1 MLCKA
6 DYEKTVIRNPPQ
18 VVSPYDILR
27 GIPMNKNKDDLF
39 RSVIDLN
46 DIIAFEYDYAKDEI
60 RFSDNIDRYIP
71 ALHTI
76 SDFTG
81 NLTGRGKIHTDDA
94 KKAISFF
101 TLHPEEGK
109 VKMEYVRFLD
119 FSGEFFWYQLK
130 GRIRRTDKGDV
141 LYGTMTYIDD
151 ESKNN
156 SEELEINRDNLTHV
170 YNREPF
176 MRLTDEYMG
185 TMNEEAIPNL
195 MMVDVDDFDDWE
207 DMNSQISAEGVL
219 VEIARILKRAF
230 RGSDLVGRVGTDRF
244 VVFMKGIRNTGIL
257 EERAAH
263 VCQTVRDVW
272 KELGAV
278 VTVSVGITI
287 MNRSQASAEALFD
300 RALKALDDAKRTG
313 KDTYVFYDEN
323 MEKIEK
329 NANPLLSTKEMELV
343 SNILDPMCSWA
354 YAVDENY
361 QILYRNAMLSERQ
374 GDETGGLCYVQN
386 KGYSEPC
393 PDCPIKSMGG
403 ELSSYDSEI
412 YSTMMRSTVQSRTTR
427 ISLRNG
433 RNIYLIASVN
443 ENIRKQEEEIS
454 ESMDRVQKALIS
466 MQDIIWD
473 VDLARN
479 SCIRIKEENIKSVMD
494 KRIKNYQMLREYFS
508 GNVVCTE
515 DRGAFNEV
523 TDPKYLKQARHL
535 GTAMQCRD
543 VRLLNIE
550 GEYEW
555 YNLYSVMR
563 DEEKGKV
570 LIIFLN
576 VNEYIRHRLENIE
589 TKVKYEIM
597 KQKSDILKEMALS
610 NERHE
615 NVNEM
620 TGILVYEYY
629 VADRSYYICPMF
641 DEIFD
646 IDKKNLKDAWSVVN
660 MLRPY
665 EDDADKYREY
675 IAQIMK
681 SGKTQ
686 KTTVRLYNKNNVPIW
701 YTIIIQPLHGLNNKP
716 VRYLATL
723 QNVDAEMRIKTE
735 MEYRADYDSLTDLY
749 NADAFY
755 RNVEDYVHLNGNVK
769 LAIIAID
776 IDKFRVINDRYGI
789 DVGNRCLAFL
799 GRLLKEKLP
808 RELPSCRYQADMF
821 SVLFKYESEND
832 ILAFMTSLSESMR
845 NADTL
850 PSPVG
855 LVYGIYKIVDNDIP
869 ARLMCDRARAAKKQI
884 KGSALSNY
892 AVYDDIIRLKMREQT
907 EIENEMEQALKNR
920 EFVMYLQP
928 QIDIKTG
935 RICGAEALV
944 RWKHPVKGILV
955 PANFLSLF
963 EDNGFITRLDLF
975 MWEEACRYIAD
986 LQKRDIMLPISV
998 NVSRRHIGET
1008 DIVEMLTGMVKKYG
1022 FNNRYLEIEITENLF
1037 LQDVTELFEDMGE
1050 LKNRGFR
1057 ILMDD
1062 FGSGYSSL
1070 NMLRKAPIDTMKIDR
1085 FFLDEIMST
1094 ERGKI
1099 IVESSVRMAKMI
1111 GLDVIAEGVETKEQ
1125 LEFLRSIDCDIA
1137 QGYYYSR
1144 PIPVDEFEEFLKEYL

>member
-1 MLCKA
+1 
-6 DYEKTVIRNPPQ
+6 
-18 VVSPYDILR
+18 
-27 GIPMNKNKDDLF
+27 MNKNKEDLF
-39 RSVIDLN
+39 RNVIDLN
-46 DIIAFEYDYAKDEI
+46 DIIAFEYDQRKDEI

-76 SDFTG
+76 SGFTE
-81 NLTGRGKIHTDDA
+81 NLTGRGKIHVDDA

-101 TLHPEEGK
+101 TLRPEDGK

-130 GRIRRTDKGDV
+130 GRIRNTDKGDV

-185 TMNEEAIPNL
+185 TMSEEAIPNL
-195 MMVDVDDFDDWE
+195 MLVDVDDYGDWE

-219 VEIARILKRAF
+219 VEVARILKRAF
-230 RGSDLVGRVGTDRF
+230 RGSDLIGRVGTDRF
-244 VVFMKGIRNTGIL
+244 VVFMKGIRNTNIL
-257 EERAAH
+257 EERAAY

-272 KELGAV
+272 KELGAA
-278 VTVSVGITI
+278 VTVSLGITI
-287 MNRSQASAEALFD
+287 MNRAQASAEGLFE
-300 RALKALDDAKRTG
+300 RALKALEDAKRAG

-323 MEKIEK
+323 MEKK
-329 NANPLLSTKEMELV
+329 DSNVNPLLTTKEMELV

-361 QILYRNAMLSERQ
+361 HILYRNTMLSDRQ
-374 GDETGGLCYVQN
+374 GDEVGGLCYVKN

-393 PDCPIKSMGG
+393 PDCPIKSMGR

-412 YSTMMRSTVQSRTTR
+412 YSTTMRSPVQSRTTR

-443 ENIRKQEEEIS
+443 ENIRKQEEEIN
-454 ESMDRVQKALIS
+454 ESRDRVQKALIS

-473 VDLARN
+473 VNLERN
-479 SCIRIKEENIKSVMD
+479 SCIRVKEENIKSVMD
-494 KRIKNYQMLREYFS
+494 KRIKNYQILREYFS
-508 GNVVCTE
+508 ENVVCAE
-515 DRGAFNEV
+515 DRGAFNEA

-555 YNLYSVMR
+555 YNLYSVIQ
-563 DEEKGKV
+563 DQDLGKV
-570 LIIFLN
+570 LVIFLN

-629 VADRSYYICPMF
+629 VADNEYYICPMF
-641 DEIFD
+641 DEIFN
-646 IDKKNLKDAWSVVN
+646 IDKKGLKDAWSVVD
-660 MLRPY
+660 MLKPY

-675 IAQIMK
+675 IARIIK
-681 SGKTQ
+681 TGETQ
-686 KTTVRLYNKNNVPIW
+686 KTTVRLYNKNDVPIW
-701 YTIIIQPLHGLNNKP
+701 YTIIIQPLRGLNNKP
-716 VRYLATL
+716 VRYLATF
-723 QNVDAEMRIKTE
+723 QNVDAEMRIKAE

-755 RNVEDYVHLNGNVK
+755 RNVEDYVQLNGNEN

-776 IDKFRVINDRYGI
+776 IDKFRIINDRYGI
-789 DVGNRCLAFL
+789 DVGNKCLTVL
-799 GRLLKEKLP
+799 GRKLKEKLP
-808 RELPSCRYQADMF
+808 RELPACRYQADMF

-845 NADTL
+845 SADGL
-850 PSPVG
+850 PAPVG

-884 KGSALSNY
+884 KGNALSNY

-928 QIDIKTG
+928 QIDIRTG
-935 RICGAEALV
+935 KICGAEALV

-975 MWEEACRYIAD
+975 MWEEACKYIAN
-986 LQKRDIMLPISV
+986 LQKRDIMLPVSV

-1008 DIVEMLTGMVKKYG
+1008 NIVEMLTELVRKFG
-1022 FNNRYLEIEITENLF
+1022 FESRYLEIEITENLF

-1144 PIPVDEFEEFLKEYL
+1144 PIPVDEFEEFLKDYL

>member
-1 MLCKA
+1 
-6 DYEKTVIRNPPQ
+6 
-18 VVSPYDILR
+18 
-27 GIPMNKNKDDLF
+27 MNKNKEDLF
-39 RSVIDLN
+39 RNVIDLN
-46 DIIAFEYDYAKDEI
+46 DIIAFEYDQKKDEI

-76 SDFTG
+76 SGFTE
-81 NLTGRGKIHTDDA
+81 NLTGRGKIHVDDA

-101 TLHPEEGK
+101 TLRPEDGK

-130 GRIRRTDKGDV
+130 GRIRNTDKGDV

-185 TMNEEAIPNL
+185 TMSEEAIPNL
-195 MMVDVDDFDDWE
+195 MLVDVDDYGDWE

-219 VEIARILKRAF
+219 VEVARILKRAF
-230 RGSDLVGRVGTDRF
+230 RASDLIGRVGTDRF
-244 VVFMKGIRNTGIL
+244 VVFMKGIRNTNIL
-257 EERAAH
+257 EERAAY

-272 KELGAV
+272 KELGAA
-278 VTVSVGITI
+278 VTVSLGITI
-287 MNRSQASAEALFD
+287 MNRAQASAEGLFE
-300 RALKALDDAKRTG
+300 RALKALEDAKRAG

-323 MEKIEK
+323 MEKK
-329 NANPLLSTKEMELV
+329 DSNVNPLLTTREMELV

-361 QILYRNAMLSERQ
+361 HILYRNTMLSDRQ
-374 GDETGGLCYVQN
+374 GDEVGGLCYVKN

-393 PDCPIKSMGG
+393 PDCPIKSMGR

-412 YSTMMRSTVQSRTTR
+412 YSTTMRSPVQSRTTR

-443 ENIRKQEEEIS
+443 ENIRKQEEEIN
-454 ESMDRVQKALIS
+454 ESRDRVQKALIS

-473 VDLARN
+473 VDLEKN

-494 KRIKNYQMLREYFS
+494 KRIKNYQILREYFS
-508 GNVVCTE
+508 GNVVCAE
-515 DRGAFNEV
+515 DRGAFNEA

-535 GTAMQCRD
+535 GMSMQCRD

-555 YNLYSVMR
+555 YNLYSVLH
-563 DEEKGKV
+563 ENENGKV
-570 LIIFLN
+570 LVIFLN
-576 VNEYIRHRLENIE
+576 VNEYIKHRLENIE

-629 VADRSYYICPMF
+629 VSDRTYYICPMF

-646 IDKKNLKDAWSVVN
+646 INKKELKDAWSVVG

-675 IAQIMK
+675 IEQIKK
-681 SGKTQ
+681 SGKTL
-686 KTTVRLYNKNNVPIW
+686 KTTVRLYNRNDVPIW

-716 VRYLATL
+716 VRYLATF

-755 RNVEDYVHLNGNVK
+755 RNVEDYVHVNEDVK

-776 IDKFRVINDRYGI
+776 IDKFRIINDRYGI
-789 DVGNRCLAFL
+789 DVGNRCLASL
-799 GRLLKEKLP
+799 GRTIRDKLP
-808 RELPSCRYQADMF
+808 RELPACRYQADMF

-832 ILAFMTSLSESMR
+832 ILKFMTSLSESMR
-845 NADTL
+845 NADGL
-850 PSPVG
+850 PAPVG

-1022 FNNRYLEIEITENLF
+1022 FENRYLEIEITENLF

-1144 PIPVDEFEEFLKEYL
+1144 PIPVDEFEEFLKDYL

>member
-1 MLCKA
+1 
-6 DYEKTVIRNPPQ
+6 
-18 VVSPYDILR
+18 
-27 GIPMNKNKDDLF
+27 
-39 RSVIDLN
+39 
-46 DIIAFEYDYAKDEI
+46 
-60 RFSDNIDRYIP
+60 
-71 ALHTI
+71 
-76 SDFTG
+76 
-81 NLTGRGKIHTDDA
+81 
-94 KKAISFF
+94 
-101 TLHPEEGK
+101 
-109 VKMEYVRFLD
+109 
-119 FSGEFFWYQLK
+119 
-130 GRIRRTDKGDV
+130 
-141 LYGTMTYIDD
+141 
-151 ESKNN
+151 
-156 SEELEINRDNLTHV
+156 
-170 YNREPF
+170 
-176 MRLTDEYMG
+176 
-185 TMNEEAIPNL
+185 
-195 MMVDVDDFDDWE
+195 
-207 DMNSQISAEGVL
+207 
-219 VEIARILKRAF
+219 
-230 RGSDLVGRVGTDRF
+230 
-244 VVFMKGIRNTGIL
+244 
-257 EERAAH
+257 
-263 VCQTVRDVW
+263 
-272 KELGAV
+272 
-278 VTVSVGITI
+278 
-287 MNRSQASAEALFD
+287 
-300 RALKALDDAKRTG
+300 
-313 KDTYVFYDEN
+313 
-323 MEKIEK
+323 
-329 NANPLLSTKEMELV
+329 
-343 SNILDPMCSWA
+343 
-354 YAVDENY
+354 
-361 QILYRNAMLSERQ
+361 
-374 GDETGGLCYVQN
+374 
-386 KGYSEPC
+386 
-393 PDCPIKSMGG
+393 
-403 ELSSYDSEI
+403 
-412 YSTMMRSTVQSRTTR
+412 MRSPVQSRTTR

-443 ENIRKQEEEIS
+443 ENIRKQEEEIN

-473 VDLARN
+473 VNLERN
-479 SCIRIKEENIKSVMD
+479 SCIRVKEENIKSVMD
-494 KRIKNYQMLREYFS
+494 KRIKNYQILREYFS
-508 GNVVCTE
+508 ENVVCAE
-515 DRGAFNEV
+515 DRGAFNEA

-555 YNLYSVMR
+555 YNLYSVIQ
-563 DEEKGKV
+563 DQDLGKV
-570 LIIFLN
+570 LVIFLN

-629 VADRSYYICPMF
+629 VADNEYYICPMF
-641 DEIFD
+641 DEIFN
-646 IDKKNLKDAWSVVN
+646 IDKKGLKDAWSVVD
-660 MLRPY
+660 MLKPY

-675 IAQIMK
+675 IARIIK
-681 SGKTQ
+681 TGETQ
-686 KTTVRLYNKNNVPIW
+686 KTTVRLYNKNDVPIW
-701 YTIIIQPLHGLNNKP
+701 YTIIIQPLRGLNNKP
-716 VRYLATL
+716 VRYLATF

-755 RNVEDYVHLNGNVK
+755 RNVEDYVQLNGNEN

-776 IDKFRVINDRYGI
+776 IDKFRIINDRYGI
-789 DVGNRCLAFL
+789 DVGNKCLTVL
-799 GRLLKEKLP
+799 GRKLKEKLP
-808 RELPSCRYQADMF
+808 RELPACRYQADMF

-845 NADTL
+845 SADGL
-850 PSPVG
+850 PAPVG

-884 KGSALSNY
+884 KGNALSNY

-928 QIDIKTG
+928 QIDIRTG
-935 RICGAEALV
+935 KICGAEALV

-975 MWEEACRYIAD
+975 MWEEACKYIAD
-986 LQKRDIMLPISV
+986 LQKRDIMLPVSV

-1008 DIVEMLTGMVKKYG
+1008 NIVEMLTELVKKFG
-1022 FNNRYLEIEITENLF
+1022 FESRYLEIEITENLF

-1144 PIPVDEFEEFLKEYL
+1144 PIPVDEFEEFLKDYL